1 MRKIRFTSKYLQI
14 TAVPD
19 NKINVLILISTRLF
33 TLQFWLTHIP
43 TWSSCSAIF
52 WLHYIIYYYII
63 ALSLFNSTSCLCMW
77 SLSFL
82 CKTIWAYRSSKFWI
96 TWGFINLTFSSLR
109 VERWL
114 SIKEISWR
122 RRSISFLY
130 SRRLLWHFSM
140 YPYKKT

>member
-1 MRKIRFTSKYLQI
+1 MIYGFSKQRSNSYFYK
-14 TAVPD
+14 A
-19 NKINVLILISTRLF
+19 LF
-33 TLQFWLTHIP
+33 LPSNSSSAHIP

-82 CKTIWAYRSSKFWI
+82 CKTILAYRSSKFWMI
-96 TWGFINLTFSSLR
+96 WGFFNLTFSSLR

-114 SIKEISWR
+114 SIREISWR

-130 SRRLLWHFSM
+130 SRRFYWHFSM
-140 YPYKKT
+140 YSYNNKKVQIWNDF